1 MRLRIPLF
9 TLTFLTYFLNSAN
22 IRGVELKPIV
32 STGKNSSQ
40 YVLQTRHFNVHFD
53 SRGGKILRLEHRDS
67 VNKLKDSINLA
78 EDPFEFTAYFNPE
91 NQKDMRNAEFT
102 LEPRPSKDYQEL
114 YAGTELSDG
123 KKARLKVGKIFR
135 FYDEYHYWQFSL
147 EFVNTGRE
155 DIQIPEVYFLP
166 ILGIGP
172 VEQSPDANSRTQQSF
187 YAFYFANG
195 KFETLRTSSGSSS
208 FLGLGCSGSDDSSK
222 TIRDSVDFF
231 GKSSR
236 FMNMT
241 IQPMEKNNGLYYFP
255 KSANSPQQLHL
266 SQKGFSLK
274 PGEKKEY
281 HFWVYSGPKVKDY
294 VDLSTKD
301 FQKIPALSKIHDDL
315 YKAFDFGFTGPIRDL
330 IVVIT
335 ELLYKLIP
343 NYGVGIILFA
353 ILFKAIFWP
362 LNQKQAESM
371 KKMQILQPKLKEIN
385 EKYKDN
391 PQEKQKRTMALYKDN
406 KVNPLGGC
414 LPILIQIPIFIAL
427 YTAYSDSYE
436 LWRSPFISGWIDDL
450 SQPDTVYRFPEAMF
464 LIGGLS
470 LNILP
475 IVMTLTQFLQTK
487 FTTVSTD
494 ESQQKVMMFMP
505 FILLFIFWTMPSG
518 VVLYWTVTN
527 ILSVVQQLYTNA
539 KTKIDS

>member
-1 MRLRIPLF
+1 
-9 TLTFLTYFLNSAN
+9 
-22 IRGVELKPIV
+22 
-32 STGKNSSQ
+32 
-40 YVLQTRHFNVHFD
+40 
-53 SRGGKILRLEHRDS
+53 LEHRDN

-78 EDPFEFTAYFNPE
+78 TDPFEFTAYFNPE

-102 LEPRPSKDYQEL
+102 LEPRPAGNHQEV

-147 EFVNTGRE
+147 EFVNTGKE

-195 KFETLRTSSGSSS
+195 SFETLRTSSGSSD
-208 FLGLGCSGSDDSSK
+208 FLGFGCSGSDDSSK

-241 IQPMEKNNGLYYFP
+241 IQPMERNNGLYYFP
-255 KSANSPQQLHL
+255 QSAHSPQQFHL
-266 SQKGFSLK
+266 SMKGFSLK
-274 PGEKKEY
+274 AGEKKEY

-353 ILFKAIFWP
+353 ILFKLIFWP

-391 PQEKQKRTMALYKDN
+391 PQEKQKKTMALYKDN

-427 YTAYSDSYE
+427 YAAYSDSYE

-518 VVLYWTVTN
+518 VVLYWTITN